1 MTAGGFKHDALLSN
15 AFVCNVAET
24 YIFPNLTINMLQ
36 HMHVTNFVSLH
47 DSCDG

>member
-1 MTAGGFKHDALLSN
+1 MTAGSSKHDALLPN
-15 AFVCNVAET
+15 ACVCNVAET

-36 HMHVTNFVSLH
+36 RVTNVVSLH